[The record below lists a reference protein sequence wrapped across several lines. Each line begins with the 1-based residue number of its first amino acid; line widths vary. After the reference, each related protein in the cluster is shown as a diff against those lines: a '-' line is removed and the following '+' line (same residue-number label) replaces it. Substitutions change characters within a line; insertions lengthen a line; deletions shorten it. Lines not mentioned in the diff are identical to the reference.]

1 MTAPVAPRVVD
12 CPTGETTHWIL
23 RSLKLPYESSS
34 LCTAYG
40 GNDYKVSVTVLIF
53 VSPVVHDEVLISP
66 PATRHPER
74 SEGSWYMP
82 VWGYM

>member
-1 MTAPVAPRVVD
+1 SDAQNVVSRF
-12 CPTGETTHWIL
+12 PFRGN
-23 RSLKLPYESSS
+23 
-34 LCTAYG
+34 AYKG
-40 GNDYKVSVTVLIF
+40 SVTVLIF
-53 VSPVVHDEVLISP
+53 VSLVVHDEVLISP